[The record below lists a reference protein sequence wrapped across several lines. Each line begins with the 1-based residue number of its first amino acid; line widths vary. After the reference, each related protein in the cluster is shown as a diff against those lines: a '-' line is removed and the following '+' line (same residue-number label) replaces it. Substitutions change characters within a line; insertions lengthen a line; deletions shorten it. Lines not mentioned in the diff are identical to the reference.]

1 MAHKS
6 VGFDYG
12 AVPSGIGV
20 GSRFFSEKLQDS
32 GLYCGFCSMPL
43 WLGLMA
49 LGYSPDSF
57 S

>member
-49 LGYSPDSF
+49 LGFGAFP
-57 S
+57 